1 MHECHEVVKTQ
12 TEISGEVFLPL
23 LMGIIVLSTI
33 LIVLLLRDLHGLSK
47 TYLFLQNFCA
57 ALYVFFK
64 FVMNA
69 LIDGKYSETL
79 ALDVSKTGASDGIYH
94 RAGFRESLRLREIT
108 VFISSIFKYEFY
120 AFTILHTLNYKALV
134 CEPLQY
140 QQYSDVKR
148 VVGRIFFSLIMAFFF
163 SLKDLVDLVL
173 ASQFSHPNVQLAL
186 KCLAVYDIVKHVLFK
201 AVYFGILWN
210 TTLQIKKVMV
220 DLEKV
225 RNVDYME
232 KILILISYVP
242 LCTSLLLFV
251 DEIITTVVSMLQ
263 TFNPKRCDFF
273 FVNLEKN
280 VSPLLT
286 LVTHTVCAI
295 IHCLAY
301 VVLFPNIR
309 KKVTSLFCSNTE

>member
-1 MHECHEVVKTQ
+1 MFECHEVIKTQ

-23 LMGIIVLSTI
+23 LMGIIMLSTI

-64 FVMNA
+64 FIIKSLMDGQKIGA
-69 LIDGKYSETL
+69 LAGVT
-79 ALDVSKTGASDGIYH
+79 KTGFS
-94 RAGFRESLRLREIT
+94 ESLRLREIT

-148 VVGRIFFSLIMAFFF
+148 VVGRIFFSLIMAFFL

-201 AVYFGILWN
+201 AVYIGILWN
-210 TTLQIKKVMV
+210 TTLQVKKVMV

-225 RNVDYME
+225 RNVDYMK

-251 DEIITTVVSMLQ
+251 DEIITTVVSTLQ